1 MKILIAE
8 DDLIS
13 RRLLQ
18 KTLKEWG
25 FEVILTEN
33 GQEAWEIFQKE
44 EVKFVL
50 ADWIMPAMDGVTLCR
65 QIRNLD
71 SSGYVYF
78 ILLTGKDTKEDI
90 VEGLECGA
98 DDYLTKPFDREE
110 LRVRLRVGERTLN
123 LEKELLEKNNQL
135 INLNKRLEQI
145 SLIDPLTEVG
155 NRRHF
160 HQSIEKVHYDVL
172 RYKSNKSQYGLI
184 ICDIDSF
191 KLYNDTYGHLEGDK
205 ILKTIAQ
212 SLVTSLRLSDEIFRV
227 ESKDTENHRDDDQKS
242 KIETTPMESSVDI
255 FRFGGEEFVIVLHGQ
270 DVEGT
275 RVVAE
280 RIRDYIQSLQIESK
294 KTEAGIIT
302 ISCGISAYDGKDDK
316 STWENVLNDADKAL
330 YIAKSSGK
338 NRVCARESSSDTGNQ

>member
-13 RRLLQ
+13 RRLLE

-25 FEVILTEN
+25 FEAILAEN

-50 ADWIMPAMDGVTLCR
+50 ADWIMPVMDGVALCR
-65 QIRNLD
+65 QIRNLE

-110 LRVRLRVGERTLN
+110 LRVRLRAGERILN
-123 LEKELLEKNNQL
+123 LEKELLGKNNEL
-135 INLNKRLEQI
+135 INLNKRLEEI

-160 HQSIEKVHYDVL
+160 HQSIEKVHYDVV
-172 RYKSNKSQYGLI
+172 RYKNNSYQYGLI
-184 ICDIDSF
+184 ICDIDNF

-212 SLVTSLRLSDEIFRV
+212 AIVISLRLSDEIFRV
-227 ESKDTENHRDDDQKS
+227 ESKNTENHRDDDQS
-242 KIETTPMESSVDI
+242 SESYTTPLEKSRDI

-270 DVEGT
+270 GIEGT
-275 RVVAE
+275 RIVAE
-280 RIRDYIQSLQIESK
+280 RIRAHVESLQIENK
-294 KTEAGIIT
+294 KTEAGILT
-302 ISCGISAYDGKDDK
+302 ISCGISAYDENDK
-316 STWENVLNDADKAL
+316 GHTWEGVLNDADKAL
-330 YIAKSSGK
+330 YIAKESGR
-338 NRVCARESSSDTGNQ
+338 NRVCEPGGSSDTEK

>member
-8 DDLIS
+8 DELIS

-18 KTLKEWG
+18 KTLQEWG
-25 FEVILTEN
+25 YEVLVAEN
-33 GQEAWEIFQKE
+33 GQDAWEIFQKE
-44 EVKFVL
+44 EVKFIL
-50 ADWIMPAMDGVTLCR
+50 ADWLMPAMDGVALCR
-65 QIRNLD
+65 NIRNSE

-123 LEKELLEKNNQL
+123 LEKELLEKNTQL
-135 INLNKRLEQI
+135 INLNKRLEEI

-184 ICDIDSF
+184 IYDIDNF

-227 ESKDTENHRDDDQKS
+227 KTKNTEHHHDDDQNS
-242 KIETTPMESSVDI
+242 KIDTTLLEKSVNV

-275 RVVAE
+275 RGVAE
-280 RIRDYIQSLQIESK
+280 RIRAHVESLQIESK
-294 KTEAGIIT
+294 KTEAGILT

-316 STWENVLNDADKAL
+316 TTWENILNDADEAL
-330 YIAKSSGK
+330 YFAKSSGK
-338 NRVCARESSSDTGNQ
+338 NRVCDLNTSP